1 MIQQSI
7 IEKAEAEAPPEGNN
21 SPKSPAAVPAVKPDA
36 DPSPKNGDD
45 SSSSTVP
52 VPGVALA
59 QRPNRRWPGTRALG
73 MGALA
78 AVALAGA
85 LIAGTLPKW
94 KQTQKIDGA
103 AAEAASAP
111 PKVTVAVARRFAPNA
126 ERVLPG
132 NSLPLMEA
140 SLYARTTG
148 FLKSRLV
155 DIGDQ
160 VKEGRLLAEIS
171 APDIDDQLQQAKANL
186 ALAKSNLPLA
196 EANAEVAKVTL
207 DRYVQSGPG
216 TGATLLQ
223 IDQQRATVKTTAAQ
237 VEATKASIQVN
248 EAAVQR
254 YTDLQGFQKI
264 IAPFPGIITAR
275 NVDPG
280 DLISADSPSTTRELF
295 HLMRTDTLR
304 VFVNAP
310 QVFATGIKVGQGAVV
325 YRRED
330 PLKQFK
336 GKVTRTANALDP
348 NTRTLLT
355 EIQVPNPDNAL
366 RPGMYLQVKF
376 DFDRNLLP
384 VLIPAAALATRT
396 GGPRVA
402 VLDDQYRVQYRTVEL
417 GRDFGAEIQVLTGL
431 KVGETV
437 VVHPGDDLP
446 EGTVVEPVPPAK

>member
-1 MIQQSI
+1 MNQQPV
-7 IEKAEAEAPPEGNN
+7 IEKAGTEAPPEGNN
-21 SPKSPAAVPAVKPDA
+21 SAKSPAAVPAIEPHA
-36 DPSPKNGDD
+36 DPGPKNGDRF
-45 SSSSTVP
+45 SK
-52 VPGVALA
+52 
-59 QRPNRRWPGTRALG
+59 QHWPGTRALG
-73 MGALA
+73 IGALA
-78 AVALAGA
+78 VVAVTGA
-85 LIAGTLPKW
+85 LIVGTLPKW
-94 KQTQKIDGA
+94 KQTQKVDAA
-103 AAEAASAP
+103 AAETAAAP
-111 PKVTVAVARRFAPNA
+111 PRVTVAVARRFAPNA

-132 NSLPLMEA
+132 NSLPLIEA

-155 DIGDQ
+155 DIGDR
-160 VKEGRLLAEIS
+160 VKAGQLLADIS

-186 ALAKSNLPLA
+186 TLAKANLPLV

-304 VFVNAP
+304 IFVNTP
-310 QVFATGIKVGQGAVV
+310 QVFTTGIKMGQGAAV

-330 PLKQFK
+330 PLKQFT
-336 GKVTRTANALDP
+336 GKVTRTA
-348 NTRTLLT
+348 
-355 EIQVPNPDNAL
+355 NAL

-402 VLDDQYRVQYRTVEL
+402 VLDDQHRVQYRTVDL
-417 GRDFGAEIQVLTGL
+417 GRDFGTEIAVIAGL
-431 KVGETV
+431 NAGETI

-446 EGTVVEPVPPAK
+446 EGTVVELVDLPAAKPGS

>member
-1 MIQQSI
+1 MNQQPV
-7 IEKAEAEAPPEGNN
+7 IEKAGTEAPPEGND
-21 SPKSPAAVPAVKPDA
+21 SGKSPAALPAVEPHA
-36 DPSPKNGDD
+36 DPGPKNGDRF
-45 SSSSTVP
+45 SK
-52 VPGVALA
+52 
-59 QRPNRRWPGTRALG
+59 RRWPGTRALG
-73 MGALA
+73 IGALA
-78 AVALAGA
+78 LVAVTGA
-85 LIAGTLPKW
+85 LIVGTLPKW
-94 KQTQKIDGA
+94 KQTQKVDAA
-103 AAEAASAP
+103 AAEAAAAP
-111 PKVTVAVARRFAPNA
+111 PKVTVAVAKRFAPNA

-160 VKEGRLLAEIS
+160 VKAGQLLADIS

-186 ALAKSNLPLA
+186 TLAKANLPLA

-207 DRYVQSGPG
+207 DRYVKSGPG

-237 VEATKASIQVN
+237 VEATNASIQVN

-264 IAPFPGIITAR
+264 VAPFPGVITAR

-330 PLKQFK
+330 PSKQFT

-348 NTRTLLT
+348 STRTLLT
-355 EIQVPNPDNAL
+355 EIQVPNPDDAL

-402 VLDDQYRVQYRTVEL
+402 VLDKQNRVQYRTVDL
-417 GRDFGAEIQVLTGL
+417 GRDFGTEIAVITGINA
-431 KVGETV
+431 GETI

-446 EGTVVEPVPPAK
+446 EGTVVEPVDLPKEK